1 MPEEL
6 SLLKD
11 KVEKEA
17 KEALAPPAPSYAA
30 RSLYRNL
37 NTDTALLKFCPPSYP
52 PTPYGGPPAWPHG
65 PSRRGRT
72 L

>member
-11 KVEKEA
+11 KVEKES

-30 RSLYRNL
+30 RSLYR
-37 NTDTALLKFCPPSYP
+37 
-52 PTPYGGPPAWPHG
+52 
-65 PSRRGRT
+65 
-72 L
+72 